1 MSEPLTIHR
10 FWAGPRDMPEEYA
23 EYGEK
28 WHRLN
33 PDYQMRMWGEEDI
46 SEFPELAP
54 VFKSLYERDAGRQGI
69 ELYVQ
74 MADVMGYAIIHKYG
88 GVYVNTDM
96 EPVKP
101 LPVMPNKAWAS
112 YENDIGDVVNAA
124 IGAPRPRD
132 VFWSRVVRTLPGRYF
147 ANPTDEMVRT
157 TGPGLLTD
165 TAKAYPKRIH
175 IFPKEVFNPIHWSQV
190 PRGDAQIPENRVV
203 PPETIAVHRWGHRRD
218 GRSNHVET
226 ATQ

>member
-1 MSEPLTIHR
+1 MSELQIHR
-10 FWAGPRDMPEEYA
+10 FWAGPRDMPEEYV

-28 WHRLN
+28 WDRLN
-33 PDYQMRMWGEEDI
+33 PGYSMRMWGEDDI
-46 SEFPELAP
+46 AEFPDLKR
-54 VFKSLYERDAGRQGI
+54 VFDSLYERDAGRQGV

-74 MADVMGYAIIHKYG
+74 MADVMGYSIIHKYG

-101 LPVMPNKAWAS
+101 LPELPYDAWAS

-124 IGAPRPRD
+124 IGASRPRTL
-132 VFWSRVVRTLPGRYF
+132 FWSRVVRTLPGRYF
-147 ANPTDEMVRT
+147 ASPSAEMVTT

-165 TAKAYPKRIH
+165 MARKMPKRIH
-175 IFPKEVFNPIHWSQV
+175 LFPQSTFNPVHWSKIPLGTSDLPEDLV
-190 PRGDAQIPENRVV
+190 IPEDTV
-203 PPETIAVHRWGHRRD
+203 ALHRWGHRRD
-218 GRSNHVET
+218 QRTNYVES